1 MQLIVWPERIEH
13 CRVAFSRFQKMDAG
27 MHTTKKYCP
36 VSPHDSLHSVGTEWA
51 SQSDT
56 IPVCQYASTLMDL
69 HLPKEKNAAERFCYI
84 LIFAA
89 MPFAFIY

>member
-27 MHTTKKYCP
+27 MPHYEKIYSP
-36 VSPHDSLHSVGTEWA
+36 VSPHDSHHTVWG
-51 SQSDT
+51 QS
-56 IPVCQYASTLMDL
+56 MDL
-69 HLPKEKNAAERFCYI
+69 HLPKEKYAAERFCYI